1 MHQIV
6 RGLAASGKIVLMCS
20 TDPAEL
26 AEVSD
31 RVIVF
36 RRGGVSTE
44 LSIDALSEH
53 ALLHAM
59 NAAIVR

>member
-1 MHQIV
+1 
-6 RGLAASGKIVLMCS
+6 MCS

-36 RRGGVSTE
+36 RRGRVSTE
-44 LSIDALSEH
+44 LSGDALSEH
-53 ALLHAM
+53 VLLHAM
-59 NAAIVR
+59 NAATVP